1 MRSADRYNMIL
12 QCRDFLERVGV
23 EAADYYGL
31 DELESLMLQCL
42 SMFDPSA
49 LDQDMTEGLAA
60 LRAKRDAAS
69 GVTGEWT
76 VLDEGGKACK

>member
-42 SMFDPSA
+42 SLFDPSA
-49 LDQDMTEGLAA
+49 LDEYLAEGLAA

-69 GVTGEWT
+69 GVSGEWT
-76 VLDEGGKACK
+76 WLDEEGQE